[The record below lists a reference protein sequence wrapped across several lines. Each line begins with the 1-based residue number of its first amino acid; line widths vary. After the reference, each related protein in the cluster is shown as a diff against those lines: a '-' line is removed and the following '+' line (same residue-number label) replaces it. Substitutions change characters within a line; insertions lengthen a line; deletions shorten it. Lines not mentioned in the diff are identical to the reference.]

1 MADAAAEL
9 ETISDDVVEGD
20 VVPSPKRPRLESSK
34 KYSGASIYKSKY
46 KVSWEKKWPFV
57 TAVRHDQHS
66 FYCKH
71 CSKIVSCAHQGERDV
86 VRHIASNQHKK
97 NSKSVQNTAPLNF
110 ASSEC
115 INKVHCIYILIIC
128 YHHNFL
134 RQQEQKL
141 RLQMHL
147 YSIMYH
153 LHSQT
158 I

>member
-1 MADAAAEL
+1 MGVVAIRQACSDVLVLVRVFEKPRPTSLMADAAAEL
-9 ETISDDVVEGD
+9 ETISDDVVEDD

-57 TAVRHDQHS
+57 TAVQHDQHS

-71 CSKIVSCAHQGERDV
+71 CSKIISCAHQGERDV

-115 INKVHCIYILIIC
+115 INKVHCIKTYNL
-128 YHHNFL
+128 L
-134 RQQEQKL
+134 
-141 RLQMHL
+141 
-147 YSIMYH
+147 S
-153 LHSQT
+153 S
-158 I
+158 